1 MTYKEAKTAK
11 DKMIPCFYTDSDG
24 ESHEVFIESVDSSL
38 YCIIV
43 GNGVGRVRV
52 GISELSKY

>member
-11 DKMIPCFYTDSDG
+11 DKMIPCFYTDNDG

-43 GNGVGRVRV
+43 GNGVGRVRI
-52 GISELSKY
+52 GI